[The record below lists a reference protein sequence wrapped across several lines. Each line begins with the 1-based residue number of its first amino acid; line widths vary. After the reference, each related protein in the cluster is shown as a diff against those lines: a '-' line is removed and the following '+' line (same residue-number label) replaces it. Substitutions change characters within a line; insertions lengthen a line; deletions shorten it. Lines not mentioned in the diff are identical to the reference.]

1 MISRRLLEVAL
12 LAGKPEINAD
22 ECTGC
27 GICVDECPNECL
39 ELDEEDVAKL
49 VKAEI
54 CDGCATCEESCPT
67 EAISMTES

>member
-1 MISRRLLEVAL
+1 MAE
-12 LAGKPEINAD
+12 KPKIDVE

-39 ELDEEDVAKL
+39 ELDSEDVAVLAKDD
-49 VKAEI
+49 V

-67 EAISMTES
+67 EAISMTEQ

>member
-1 MISRRLLEVAL
+1 MAE
-12 LAGKPEINAD
+12 KPKIDPE

-39 ELDEEDVAKL
+39 ELDSEDIAIL
-49 VKAEI
+49 ANLAT

-67 EAISMTES
+67 EAIKMVEA

>member
-1 MISRRLLEVAL
+1 LTERPKID
-12 LAGKPEINAD
+12 PE

-39 ELDEEDVAKL
+39 ELDSEDVAAL
-49 VKAEI
+49 VNADD

-67 EAISMTES
+67 EAIVMEEVSELL

>member
-1 MISRRLLEVAL
+1 MAE
-12 LAGKPEINAD
+12 KPKIDRE

-39 ELDEEDVAKL
+39 ELDSEDIAVL
-49 VKAEI
+49 SKADT

-67 EAISMTES
+67 EAITMVEG

>member
-1 MISRRLLEVAL
+1 
-12 LAGKPEINAD
+12 LAETPKIDPE

-39 ELDEEDVAKL
+39 ELDSEDIAVLTNAT
-49 VKAEI
+49 A

-67 EAISMTES
+67 EAITMQES